1 MLITDI
7 EARELAPQGVLRA
20 AINTGNAVLARS
32 EPAPVGAS
40 GVSVDLA
47 QHLAQQAGLDLE
59 LMVYATARDSVQAV
73 TDGTA
78 DFGFFAIDPKRG
90 QDIAFTAPYVLI
102 EGSYL
107 VTDDSPIQDAAEVDQ
122 TRHTVVV
129 GQGSAYDLFLT
140 RELKQARIARAAT
153 SPDVVHTFLQSG
165 ADVAAGVRQQLE
177 ADAQR
182 IGGLRLLPG
191 HFMLIRQAMGVSHRR
206 GPRVAA
212 LLARF
217 LEDAK
222 ATGFVAEALARHRIP
237 GVTVAPAEDTP
248 QAD

>member
-1 MLITDI
+1 MHITEI
-7 EARELAPQGVLRA
+7 EARELAPNGILRA
-20 AINTGNAVLARS
+20 AINTGNAVLARR

-47 QHLAQQAGLDLE
+47 QHLAQQAGLALE
-59 LMVYATARDSVQAV
+59 LVIYATARDSVQGVKNGA
-73 TDGTA
+73 A

-107 VTDDSPIQDAAEVDQ
+107 VAEASPIQDAAEVDQ
-122 TRHTVVV
+122 PTHTVVV

-140 RELKQARIARAAT
+140 RELKQATIARAAT
-153 SPDVVHTFLQSG
+153 SPDVVDTFLQSG

-182 IGGLRLLPG
+182 LGDLRLLPG
-191 HFMLIRQAMGVSHRR
+191 HFMLIRQAMGVSHSR

-212 LLARF
+212 LLSRF

-222 ATGFVAEALARHRIP
+222 ATGFVAEAIVRHRIP
-237 GVTVAPAEDTP
+237 GVAVAPAENTL
-248 QAD
+248 A